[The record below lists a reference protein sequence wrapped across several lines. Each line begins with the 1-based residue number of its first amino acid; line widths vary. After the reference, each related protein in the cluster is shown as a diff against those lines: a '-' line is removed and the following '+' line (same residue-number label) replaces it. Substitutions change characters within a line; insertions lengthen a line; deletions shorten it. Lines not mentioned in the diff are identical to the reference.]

1 MYNNSAQFTLRWRM
15 ELVFL
20 VHWLPQRTLVP
31 SFFFP
36 SFFLSSIQDIS
47 GYVRCIKACAGIH
60 GCAQVCAGVQE
71 CAGVCPAMCSYVRV
85 YANVHVYALV
95 CEGVWGCVWKYA
107 EVLGC
112 LWVFVWD
119 EFSEYHLEN
128 RVSTSADF
136 YTYTIQI
143 FLNAIWNAASTQMI
157 IF

>member
-1 MYNNSAQFTLRWRM
+1 M

-20 VHWLPQRTLVP
+20 VHWLPQWTLVP

-36 SFFLSSIQDIS
+36 SFFLSSIFPFTCNFMWFIKLRTSAGMWGARRRARVSMD
-47 GYVRCIKACAGIH
+47 VLRC
-60 GCAQVCAGVQE
+60 VQE
-71 CAGVCPAMCSYVRV
+71 CAGVCPAMCSYARV
-85 YANVHVYALV
+85 CASVHVHALV
-95 CEGVWGCVWKYA
+95 CAGVWGCVWKCA